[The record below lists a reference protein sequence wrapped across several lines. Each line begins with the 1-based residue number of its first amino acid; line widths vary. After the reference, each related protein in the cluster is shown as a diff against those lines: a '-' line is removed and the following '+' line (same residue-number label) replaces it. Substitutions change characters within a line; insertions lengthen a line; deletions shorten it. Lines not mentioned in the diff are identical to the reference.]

1 LALLVL
7 AQALKTQVAMS
18 ERNEIPTLTGL
29 RGLAAATVLLYHY
42 DVPGFSRGFLAVD
55 VFFVLSGF
63 VLAHVYNENIQWR
76 SFFWARA
83 ARTLPIHITTTAVV
97 YLISILL
104 GGAISLMDFL
114 EGIIGWRLLNT
125 PAWSL
130 TVEWAAYLL
139 FPIALPLA
147 KRIGSSMV
155 LLIGII
161 GVAIG
166 LMLDCDLNWLW
177 FNPLGLGA
185 FTIGVGM
192 YLAGWRPMRSKVL
205 DNKLVR
211 YLGDISYPLYLL
223 NVTPLIALAGLHMK
237 RSPTT
242 AIVSVTFVIFSAILL
257 HHTVEEPSRHW
268 LKGRN
273 PLKGMSLL
281 ILGFSRRK
289 NSAKSTPSTSAIR
302 SGMSTVGLASPRSI
316 SLA

>member
-1 LALLVL
+1 M
-7 AQALKTQVAMS
+7 T
-18 ERNEIPTLTGL
+18 ERNEVPTLTGL
-29 RGLAAATVLLYHY
+29 RGLAAAAVLLYHY

-63 VLAHVYNENIQWR
+63 VLVHVYNKNIQWH

-83 ARTLPIHITTTAVV
+83 ARTLPIHITTTALV

-104 GGAISLMDFL
+104 GGSVSLIDLL

-130 TVEWAAYLL
+130 TVEWTAYLL

-147 KRIGSSMV
+147 KRIGSRVV

-161 GVAIG
+161 GYAIG
-166 LMLDCDLNWLW
+166 LMLHCDLNWLW
-177 FNPLGLGA
+177 FNPRGLGA

-192 YLAGWRPMRSKVL
+192 YLAGWRPIRSKIL

-211 YLGDISYPLYLL
+211 YIGDISYPLYLL
-223 NVTPLIALAGLHMK
+223 NVTPLIALAGLRMEK
-237 RSPTT
+237 TPMT
-242 AIVSVTFVIFSAILL
+242 AIASIAFVILAAILL
-257 HHTVEEPSRHW
+257 HHVVEEPSRRW

-273 PLKGMSLL
+273 PLKGLTSKYLRWVS
-281 ILGFSRRK
+281 ILSDRR
-289 NSAKSTPSTSAIR
+289 PSPYPIIPNPATAGSFN
-302 SGMSTVGLASPRSI
+302 PRSEYGPY
-316 SLA
+316 